1 MIMTENLQLNNSPL
15 EIIRREDGNIYQR
28 ENGVEQMIPIENIR
42 DKYIILLKNSKNYRY
57 MSLERL
63 KKNNNYISI
72 TEAKISREMKEQE
85 EAEKKAIEDLEKL
98 IVDNLD
104 EESYEYFENQNKI
117 AKLKARNLDIIK
129 LAKEEK
135 AKRDAY
141 PEYRLRKELEMCQ
154 KRLEKYLAEKK

>member
-1 MIMTENLQLNNSPL
+1 
-15 EIIRREDGNIYQR
+15 
-28 ENGVEQMIPIENIR
+28 
-42 DKYIILLKNSKNYRY
+42 

-104 EESYEYFENQNKI
+104 EESYEYFENQDKI
-117 AKLKARNLDIIK
+117 AKLKARNLDIVK

-135 AKRDAY
+135 AKRDAN

>member
-1 MIMTENLQLNNSPL
+1 MTETLQLNNSAL

-63 KKNNNYISI
+63 KKSNNYISI

-85 EAEKKAIEDLEKL
+85 AAEKKAIEDLEKL

-104 EESYEYFENQNKI
+104 EESYEYFENQDKI

-141 PEYRLRKELEMCQ
+141 PEYRLRKELEMAQ

>member
-1 MIMTENLQLNNSPL
+1 MTENLQLNNSPL

-28 ENGVEQMIPIENIR
+28 ENGVERMIPIENIR

-72 TEAKISREMKEQE
+72 TEAKVSREMKEQE

-104 EESYEYFENQNKI
+104 AESYEYFENQDKI
-117 AKLKARNLDIIK
+117 AKLKARNLDISK

>member
-1 MIMTENLQLNNSPL
+1 MTENLQLNNSPL
-15 EIIRREDGNIYQR
+15 EIIRREDGNVYQR

-63 KKNNNYISI
+63 KKSNDYISI

>member
-1 MIMTENLQLNNSPL
+1 MTENLQLNNSPL
-15 EIIRREDGNIYQR
+15 EIIRREDGNVYQR

-63 KKNNNYISI
+63 KKSNDYISI

-135 AKRDAY
+135 AKRDAN

>member
-1 MIMTENLQLNNSPL
+1 MIMTETLQLNNSPL

-72 TEAKISREMKEQE
+72 TEAKVSREMKEQE

-104 EESYEYFENQNKI
+104 EESYEYFENKDKI

>member
-1 MIMTENLQLNNSPL
+1 MTENLQLNNSPL

-104 EESYEYFENQNKI
+104 EESYEYFENKDKI

>member
-104 EESYEYFENQNKI
+104 EESYEYFENKDKI

>member
-1 MIMTENLQLNNSPL
+1 
-15 EIIRREDGNIYQR
+15 
-28 ENGVEQMIPIENIR
+28 
-42 DKYIILLKNSKNYRY
+42 

-104 EESYEYFENQNKI
+104 EESYEYFENQDKI

-135 AKRDAY
+135 KKRDEN

>member
-1 MIMTENLQLNNSPL
+1 MIMTETLQLNNSAL

-63 KKNNNYISI
+63 KKSNNYISI
-72 TEAKISREMKEQE
+72 TEAKVSREMREQE
-85 EAEKKAIEDLEKL
+85 AEEKKALEDLEKL

-104 EESYEYFENQNKI
+104 EESYEYFENKDKI

>member
-15 EIIRREDGNIYQR
+15 EIIRRDDGNIYQR
-28 ENGVEQMIPIENIR
+28 ENGVERMIPIENIR